1 MRTHTAQR
9 ARFVHASRSA
19 RGRVAAAPC
28 VACAH
33 PLIARFLTT
42 GRIAISRFAK
52 MTKAELEAEVELL
65 SDELADAR
73 EKLRQCRESHELN
86 LSALCAIAEGIV
98 IVDNAGRIT
107 CLNPAAAHLTGWK
120 EHETLGREL
129 CHAVRFTDNQGRALD
144 VLSEGFTSDHEQIV
158 SLVRRDGHV
167 ILVDGTVAQVH
178 DPDKQAIGT
187 VVTFRNVTAST
198 RLTRELAYHANHDS
212 LTGLYN
218 RRAFKSQLQRTIA
231 QAAEF
236 GSAHALLYIDLDGF
250 KVVNDR
256 GGHAAGDE
264 LLRQLAV
271 LLRRELRG
279 HDTVARLGGDEF
291 VVLVENCTSA
301 HASAVAE
308 KIRNTIAQFAFVWQQ
323 REYRLGASI
332 GQVDF
337 ADGARS
343 VDQLV
348 RVADRMC
355 YVAKT
360 SGRNQVVRHRAED
373 SDATPRA
380 GDVSHRPGARRGR
393 GELLP

>member
-1 MRTHTAQR
+1 
-9 ARFVHASRSA
+9 
-19 RGRVAAAPC
+19 
-28 VACAH
+28 
-33 PLIARFLTT
+33 
-42 GRIAISRFAK
+42 
-52 MTKAELEAEVELL
+52 MTKAGLEAEVELL
-65 SDELADAR
+65 SDELAGVR
-73 EKLRQCRESHELN
+73 EQLHQCRESHELN

-98 IVDNAGRIT
+98 IVDTAGRIT

-120 EHETLGREL
+120 EHETLGRAL
-129 CHAVRFTDNQGRALD
+129 GNAVQFTDNQGRALD
-144 VLSEGFTSDHEQIV
+144 VLSEGCSSDHEQIV

-178 DPDKQAIGT
+178 DPDKRSIGT
-187 VVTFRNVTAST
+187 VITFRNVTAST
-198 RLTRELAYHANHDS
+198 RLTRELVYHANHDS

-236 GSAHALLYIDLDGF
+236 GASHALLYIDLDGF

-264 LLRQLAV
+264 MLRQLAV

-291 VVLVENCTSA
+291 VVLVENCSAA

-308 KIRNTIAQFAFVWQQ
+308 KIRGAIEQFAFTWQQ

-343 VDQLV
+343 VDQLI

-360 SGRNQVVRHRAED
+360 GGRNEVVRDGVQDDVVA
-373 SDATPRA
+373 PRV

-393 GELLP
+393 GEVLP

>member
-1 MRTHTAQR
+1 MHVLQR
-9 ARFVHASRSA
+9 AVPVPLARTLWRAPPLLATDPTAIPRF
-19 RGRVAAAPC
+19 G
-28 VACAH
+28 
-33 PLIARFLTT
+33 
-42 GRIAISRFAK
+42 K
-52 MTKAELEAEVELL
+52 KTKAELDAEVQLL
-65 SDELADAR
+65 SDELAATR

-107 CLNPAAAHLTGWK
+107 CLNPVAAHLTGWK

-129 CHAVRFTDNQGRALD
+129 GSAIRFTDHQGRALD
-144 VLSEGFTSDHEQIV
+144 VLSEGFSSDHEQIV

-167 ILVDGTVAQVH
+167 VLVDGTVAQVH
-178 DPDKQAIGT
+178 DQDKQAIGT
-187 VVTFRNVTAST
+187 VITFRNVTAST

-236 GSAHALLYIDLDGF
+236 GSAHTLLYIDLDGF

-271 LLRRELRG
+271 LLRKELRG

-323 REYRLGASI
+323 REYSLGASI

-337 ADGARS
+337 ADGARN
-343 VDQLV
+343 VEQLV
-348 RVADRMC
+348 RMADRMC

-360 SGRNQVVRHRAED
+360 SGRNRVVRHAGADGDGARR
-373 SDATPRA
+373 T

-393 GELLP
+393 GEVLP